1 MNTECIAKAI
11 EQAQRTYEHVYLVVP
26 DERWQAV
33 MSETSALLY
42 GRATASG
49 RTWLFPDAPEHKGGS
64 LTVVPVSEDPPTRPF
79 TLAPCAWGV
88 ADARPISKWR
98 SNATGEVTW
107 A

>member
-1 MNTECIAKAI
+1 MNNECISKAI
-11 EQAQRTYEHVYLVVP
+11 EQAQRTYEHVYVVVP

-33 MSETSALLY
+33 VTETSALLY
-42 GRATASG
+42 GRATSSG
-49 RTWLFPDAPEHKGGS
+49 RTWLFPDTPEHAGGK
-64 LTVVPVSEDPPTRPF
+64 LTVVAVSEDPPTHTF

-98 SNATGEVTW
+98 SKATGEVAW